1 SEVEPCPWC
10 VGDGADEYHLRA
22 LDAILADLSGLGY
35 DATWTPLRAAD
46 VGAPHGRY
54 RFFILAWPFA
64 NTGSGK
70 PERRGEPG
78 DLARTTR
85 ASEGDA
91 PERERDGDAPGYRGG
106 SSALSLLPTPGA
118 YDGERGGSQHPDK
131 RRAGNHS
138 VTIQDVAEHIP
149 LLPTPTA
156 SEGAKG
162 GPNQAYGSGGAT
174 LSGTIPHLTDWGPYA
189 DAIARWEAV
198 IGRPAPAPVRFDGKG
213 GKARLNPELTEFMM
227 GWPAGHVTDPA
238 IGLTRAEQLKACG
251 NGVVPQQAA
260 AALRE
265 LLARPGVPRIEM
277 T

>member
-1 SEVEPCPWC
+1 FLEPCPWC

-91 PERERDGDAPGYRGG
+91 PERERDGGRPGEH
-106 SSALSLLPTPGA
+106 T
-118 YDGERGGSQHPDK
+118 
-131 RRAGNHS
+131 
-138 VTIQDVAEHIP
+138 AEHQ
-149 LLPTPTA
+149 
-156 SEGAKG
+156 S
-162 GPNQAYGSGGAT
+162 
-174 LSGTIPHLTDWGPYA
+174 
-189 DAIARWEAV
+189 
-198 IGRPAPAPVRFDGKG
+198 
-213 GKARLNPELTEFMM
+213 
-227 GWPAGHVTDPA
+227 
-238 IGLTRAEQLKACG
+238 
-251 NGVVPQQAA
+251 
-260 AALRE
+260 RE
-265 LLARPGVPRIEM
+265 D
-277 T
+277 